1 MESRPPI
8 SPGASPAQGGHE
20 ARRAL
25 SALAIML
32 SVSLGGCA
40 SWVSFPSLAPS
51 APVEIR
57 ARVERPPGP
66 GPFPAVVLLHGCG
79 GVSDQLTRWARWL
92 AGRGYL
98 ALVLDSFGPRGVP
111 GNCAP
116 DSPDD
121 MPTTARFDDA
131 MGALTYLQSRPDVV
145 PGRIAAIGF
154 SQGGGYAMS
163 VINGPSIERAR
174 GRGVRVPATGYAAA
188 IAVYPGGCEH
198 YANEQVVR
206 PLLVLIGA
214 ADDWTPA
221 PRCEAMVSALNGRGA
236 NASIVLYPGAYHYFD
251 VEGLALTVLPDVGND
266 SKPGGRGATV
276 GYDAAAAADAR
287 RRIDAFLSR
296 YLGG

>member
-1 MESRPPI
+1 
-8 SPGASPAQGGHE
+8 
-20 ARRAL
+20 
-25 SALAIML
+25 
-32 SVSLGGCA
+32 
-40 SWVSFPSLAPS
+40 
-51 APVEIR
+51 
-57 ARVERPPGP
+57 
-66 GPFPAVVLLHGCG
+66 VVLLHGCG
-79 GVSDQLTRWARWL
+79 GVSHQLTRWARWL

-174 GRGVRVPATGYAAA
+174 GRGVRLPATGYAAA

-198 YANEQVVR
+198 YANEQVLR

-296 YLGG
+296 YLAG